1 MTTTNDI
8 LREVL
13 SERVGQ
19 DAKWGAQV
27 HDFTI
32 TMWMTIL
39 VEEVGEACQ
48 ATLRNRLCADG
59 GSFADI
65 RRELVQVAAVAVAVI
80 EQIDNG
86 RAKVIHE

>member
-27 HDFTI
+27 HDFT
-32 TMWMTIL
+32 MWMTIL
-39 VEEVGEACQ
+39 VEEVSEACH
-48 ATLRNRLCADG
+48 ATLRNRFCADG

-65 RRELVQVAAVAVAVI
+65 RRELVQVAAVAVAAI